1 MKFGTVFAIAL
12 SIIAVFGVGMAVVT
26 IAMLSQTWEDQCTAP
41 SVLNGVLNDD
51 DGSWA
56 NGDAIDASIITCDSN
71 YHLDTNSSTNLLCV
85 CNADGEACEELQHAC
100 VAQLCSV
107 RFFPSKSVQL
117 QRKNT

>member
-1 MKFGTVFAIAL
+1 M
-12 SIIAVFGVGMAVVT
+12 FGVGMAVVT

-41 SVLNGVLNDD
+41 SVLNGAISSDV

-85 CNADGEACEELQHAC
+85 CTADGEACEELQHAC

-107 RFFPSKSVQL
+107 RFFASKSVQL
-117 QRKNT
+117 KRKNTSSIITNRHPT